1 MRHIYTFYPIEC
13 AIFGFNAP
21 RAHGASLNYSLC
33 ILHGIINTATFS
45 VIPVAFHNIE
55 LIEFT
60 NVKFAI
66 DNVRLEL
73 VEIIF
78 GNKF

>member
-1 MRHIYTFYPIEC
+1 M
-13 AIFGFNAP
+13 
-21 RAHGASLNYSLC
+21 
-33 ILHGIINTATFS
+33 NTATFS

-66 DNVRLEL
+66 DRLEL